1 MEKSFE
7 QLKHIER
14 ISRQTRRH
22 RAYLNQICDQNLR
35 IKLDNLDRERELAI
49 KRSASCRRIEE
60 ERQQLVKIT
69 IQQIAKEQQ
78 QQQQSL
84 QRNKTEIE
92 QKTIQKLPTD
102 NKSRPSSSI
111 KLPAIGTS
119 CRLFSHDCQLYPCQP
134 VNQYTSFLGRHHDK
148 TLRKH
153 NPSTENSTKASNT
166 AAHLKEFLKTV
177 DEKKHE
183 HSSRQ
188 LALAI
193 QNQNHLVHRH
203 ISLQRTKTRL
213 DEQSRLL
220 YERLT
225 QKKILGYDKERQQ
238 KLSQA
243 IESHLKVTAKFCA

>member
-1 MEKSFE
+1 MEKSLE
-7 QLKHIER
+7 QFKHIER

-22 RAYLNQICDQNLR
+22 QAYLNQICDQNLR
-35 IKLDNLDRERELAI
+35 IKLDNLDKERELTI

-60 ERQQLVKIT
+60 ERQQLVKVT
-69 IQQIAKEQQ
+69 IQQIAKERQQ
-78 QQQQSL
+78 LL

-92 QKTIQKLPTD
+92 QKTIQKLSTD
-102 NKSRPSSSI
+102 NKRRPSSSI

-134 VNQYTSFLGRHHDK
+134 VYQYTSFLGRHRDK
-148 TLRKH
+148 TLQKR
-153 NPSTENSTKASNT
+153 NSSTENSTKSSNT

-177 DEKKHE
+177 GEKKHQ

-220 YERLT
+220 YEQLT